1 MEEKLLQEAYEKS
14 KDYLYEDSSRF
25 NLLSIIE
32 KDRDEAHVH
41 SKVIYNLL
49 SQNWGKKDKETFLTL
64 FLKEIGIE
72 DEIIYNEKWEVSRE
86 KEYQL
91 DEKKARPDFVIESQH
106 YIYIIEM
113 KIDPDDQPEQLKN
126 YKKIAEGEKKRK
138 NKKEYKLFYL
148 TLDGHNASKKSTG
161 EEENLEENQKVEYIN
176 ISFKEE
182 ILNWLG
188 NCLKLVEG
196 KENKSAC
203 INQYIAS
210 INKILGEKNTK
221 IKDNILKSVEDIKT
235 AISIYKKLNEDLQK
249 ILKNFFEE
257 LNKELEKL
265 LKVHFKKLKNKLKD
279 IEPKPIYNES
289 YIKDYY
295 NFRLDT
301 DVENWPGIF
310 IILDEV
316 KSKNFYFVFK
326 IEVASK
332 LCGSFGFIEKKDNYE
347 EEIPDFKYFE
357 RDIKKAAPN
366 FYSKCMRNINN
377 LNLGIELEKS
387 TNDRWFFIENSKG
400 EIIDFKDISLSNKA
414 LLSLMDEETLKEEVK
429 NIVTY
434 ISNKIVKNMEI

>member
-72 DEIIYNEKWEVSRE
+72 DEIIYNKTWEVTRE

-113 KIDPDDQPEQLKN
+113 KIDADDQPEQLKN

-148 TLDGHNASKKSTG
+148 TLDGHNASKKSIG
-161 EEENLEENQKVEYIN
+161 EEENLEENEKVEYTN

-221 IKDNILKSVEDIKT
+221 IKDNILKLVEDMKN
-235 AISIYKKLNEDLQK
+235 AISLYGKLNDKLQVTLENFMSLLKENLGKRAIYYKKY
-249 ILKNFFEE
+249 
-257 LNKELEKL
+257 
-265 LKVHFKKLKNKLKD
+265 V
-279 IEPKPIYNES
+279 
-289 YIKDYY
+289 KDYY
-295 NFRLDT
+295 NYTLDKIPQ
-301 DVENWPGIF
+301 DYPGLYIVLAEN
-310 IILDEV
+310 
-316 KSKNFYFVFK
+316 KSKNSNHYRFVL
-326 IEVASK
+326 K
-332 LCGSFGFIEKKDNYE
+332 LELSPELTACFGFIKND
-347 EEIPDFKYFE
+347 D
-357 RDIKKAAPN
+357 DIKETVPFVYFSQVKKN
-366 FYSKCMRNINN
+366 SSGLYNKCIKGIKN
-377 LNLGIELEKS
+377 LELEDKL
-387 TNDRWFFIENSKG
+387 IENNKAYWCYVKNSKS
-400 EIIDFKDISLSNKA
+400 EIINFRDISLSNRA
-414 LLSLMDEETLKEEVK
+414 LLSLIDEETLKEEVK
-429 NIVTY
+429 NIATY
-434 ISNKIVKNMEI
+434 ISNEIVKNMEI

>member
-1 MEEKLLQEAYEKS
+1 MEEKLLKEAYEKS
-14 KDYLYEDSSRF
+14 KDYLYEDSSRY

-41 SKVIYNLL
+41 SKVIYSLL
-49 SQNWGKKDKETFLTL
+49 SQNWGKIDKETFLTL

-86 KEYQL
+86 KVFDL
-91 DEKKARPDFVIESQH
+91 DTIKGRLDFEIKSKD

-113 KIDPDDQPEQLKN
+113 KIDAGDQPEQLMRYQKFAKEQHKK
-126 YKKIAEGEKKRK
+126 YKI
-138 NKKEYKLFYL
+138 FYL
-148 TLDGHNASKKSTG
+148 TLDGHNASKKSIG

-196 KENKSAC
+196 KENKSTC
-203 INQYIAS
+203 INQYIATV
-210 INKILGEKNTK
+210 NEILGKEKVK
-221 IKDNILKSVEDIKT
+221 IKDNILKSSEDIKN
-235 AISIYKKLNEDLQK
+235 AITIYKKLNEDLQK
-249 ILKNFFEE
+249 VLKNFFEE

-265 LKVHFKKLKNKLKD
+265 LKSYFKKLKNKLKD

-289 YIKDYY
+289 YIEDYY

-301 DVENWPGIF
+301 NVENWPGIF

-326 IEVASK
+326 IEVADK

-347 EEIPDFKYFE
+347 EEMPEFKYFE
-357 RDIKKAAPN
+357 RDVKKEAPN
-366 FYSKCMRNINN
+366 FYNKCMRNIKN

-429 NIVTY
+429 NIATY
-434 ISNKIVKNMEI
+434 ISNEIIKNMEI

>member
-1 MEEKLLQEAYEKS
+1 MEEKLLQQAYEKS

-41 SKVIYNLL
+41 SKVIYSLL

-72 DEIIYNEKWEVSRE
+72 DEIIYNEKWEVTRE

-113 KIDPDDQPEQLKN
+113 KIDADDQPEQLKN

-148 TLDGHNASKKSTG
+148 TLDGHNASKKSIG
-161 EEENLEENQKVEYIN
+161 EEENLEENEKVEYTN

-210 INKILGEKNTK
+210 INKILGEKDTK
-221 IKDNILKSVEDIKT
+221 IKDNILKSVENIKY
-235 AISIYKKLNEDLQK
+235 AISLYGELNDELQVTLENFMSLLKEKLRTRIGNEIIYYKKYVKNYYNYTLDK
-249 ILKNFFEE
+249 IPQDYPGLYIV
-257 LNKELEKL
+257 LD
-265 LKVHFKKLKNKLKD
+265 KNKSNNSNYYKFVLKLELAPELIGCLGFIKND
-279 IEPKPIYNES
+279 SDEKETIPFVSFSKVKKDSSGLYNRCIKRIENLEVEDKLSDNNRAYWC
-289 YIKDYY
+289 YIK
-295 NFRLDT
+295 
-301 DVENWPGIF
+301 
-310 IILDEV
+310 
-316 KSKNFYFVFK
+316 
-326 IEVASK
+326 
-332 LCGSFGFIEKKDNYE
+332 
-347 EEIPDFKYFE
+347 
-357 RDIKKAAPN
+357 
-366 FYSKCMRNINN
+366 
-377 LNLGIELEKS
+377 
-387 TNDRWFFIENSKG
+387 NSKG
-400 EIIDFKDISLSNKA
+400 EIINFKDISLSNKT
-414 LLSLMDEETLKEEVK
+414 LLSLMDEETLKEEAK
-429 NIVTY
+429 NIATY
-434 ISNKIVKNMEI
+434 ISNEIVKNMEI

>member
-1 MEEKLLQEAYEKS
+1 MEEKLLKEAYEKS
-14 KDYLYEDSSRF
+14 KDYLYEDSSRY

-32 KDRDEAHVH
+32 KDRDEAHTH

-49 SQNWGKKDKETFLTL
+49 SQNWGKIDKETFLTL

-72 DEIIYNEKWEVSRE
+72 DEIIYNEKWEVTRE
-86 KEYQL
+86 KAFDL
-91 DEKKARPDFVIESQH
+91 DTIKGRLDFEIKSKD

-113 KIDPDDQPEQLKN
+113 KIDAGDQPEQLIRYQEFAKEQHKK
-126 YKKIAEGEKKRK
+126 YKI
-138 NKKEYKLFYL
+138 FYL
-148 TLDGHNASKKSTG
+148 TLDGHNASKKSIG
-161 EEENLEENQKVEYIN
+161 EEENLEENQKVEYTN

-188 NCLKLVEG
+188 KCLDLVKG

-221 IKDNILKSVEDIKT
+221 IKDNILKSSEDIKN
-235 AISIYKKLNEDLQK
+235 AITIYKKLNENLQK
-249 ILKNFFEE
+249 VLESFFEE
-257 LNKELEKL
+257 LN
-265 LKVHFKKLKNKLKD
+265 KKLKNKLKD
-279 IEPKPIYNES
+279 IAPKLIYNKS
-289 YIKDYY
+289 YIEDYY

-366 FYSKCMRNINN
+366 FYSKCIRNINN

-387 TNDRWFFIENSKG
+387 TNDRWFFIKNSKG

-414 LLSLMDEETLKEEVK
+414 LLSLMDEENLKEEAK
-429 NIVTY
+429 NIATY
-434 ISNKIVKNMEI
+434 ISNEIVKNMEI

>member
-72 DEIIYNEKWEVSRE
+72 DEIIYNKTWEVTRE

-113 KIDPDDQPEQLKN
+113 KIDADDQPEQLKN

-148 TLDGHNASKKSTG
+148 TLDGHNASKKSIG
-161 EEENLEENQKVEYIN
+161 EEENLEENEKVEYTN

-221 IKDNILKSVEDIKT
+221 IKDNILKSVENIKY
-235 AISIYKKLNEDLQK
+235 AISLYGELNDELQVTLENFMSLLKENLGKRAIYYKKYVKNYYNYTLDK
-249 ILKNFFEE
+249 IPQDYPGLYIV
-257 LNKELEKL
+257 LD
-265 LKVHFKKLKNKLKD
+265 KNKSNNSNYYKFVLKLELAPELIGCLGFIKND
-279 IEPKPIYNES
+279 SDEKETIPFVSFSKVKKDSSGLYNRCIKRIENLEVEDKLSDNNRAYWC
-289 YIKDYY
+289 YIK
-295 NFRLDT
+295 
-301 DVENWPGIF
+301 
-310 IILDEV
+310 
-316 KSKNFYFVFK
+316 
-326 IEVASK
+326 
-332 LCGSFGFIEKKDNYE
+332 
-347 EEIPDFKYFE
+347 
-357 RDIKKAAPN
+357 
-366 FYSKCMRNINN
+366 
-377 LNLGIELEKS
+377 
-387 TNDRWFFIENSKG
+387 NSKG
-400 EIIDFKDISLSNKA
+400 EIINFKDISLSNKT
-414 LLSLMDEETLKEEVK
+414 LLSLMDEETLKEEAK
-429 NIVTY
+429 NIATY
-434 ISNKIVKNMEI
+434 ISNEIVKNMEI

>member
-1 MEEKLLQEAYEKS
+1 MEEKLLKEAYEKS
-14 KDYLYEDSSRF
+14 KDYLYEDSSRY

-32 KDRDEAHVH
+32 KDRDEAHIH

-49 SQNWGKKDKETFLTL
+49 SQNWGKIDKETFLTL

-113 KIDPDDQPEQLKN
+113 KIDADDQPEQLKN

-161 EEENLEENQKVEYIN
+161 EEENLEENQKVEYTN
-176 ISFKEE
+176 ISFTEE

-188 NCLKLVEG
+188 KCLDLVKG
-196 KENKSAC
+196 KENKLAC
-203 INQYIAS
+203 INQYIATV
-210 INKILGEKNTK
+210 NEILGKEKVK
-221 IKDNILKSVEDIKT
+221 IKDNILKSSEDIKT
-235 AISIYKKLNEDLQK
+235 AITIYKKLNKNLQK
-249 ILKNFFEE
+249 VLESFFEE
-257 LNKELEKL
+257 LNKKLEDIGS
-265 LKVHFKKLKNKLKD
+265 KV
-279 IEPKPIYNES
+279 IYNKN
-289 YIKDYY
+289 YINNYY
-295 NFRLDT
+295 CAYRLDT
-301 DVENWPGIF
+301 DVEDWPGIF
-310 IILDEV
+310 IVLDEV
-316 KSKNFYFVFK
+316 KSKSLYFVIK
-326 IEVASK
+326 IEIASK
-332 LCGSFGFIEKKDNYE
+332 LFGSFGFIEKKDNYE
-347 EEIPDFKYFE
+347 EKMPEFKYFE
-357 RDIKKAAPN
+357 RDVKKEAPN
-366 FYSKCMRNINN
+366 FYNKCMRNIKN

-400 EIIDFKDISLSNKA
+400 ETIDFKDISLSNKA
-414 LLSLMDEETLKEEVK
+414 LLSLMDEEILKEEVK
-429 NIVTY
+429 NIATY

>member
-14 KDYLYEDSSRF
+14 KDYLYEDSLRF

-72 DEIIYNEKWEVSRE
+72 DEIIYNEKWEVTRE

-113 KIDPDDQPEQLKN
+113 KIDADDQPEQLKN

-148 TLDGHNASKKSTG
+148 TLDGHNASKKSIG
-161 EEENLEENQKVEYIN
+161 EEENLEENEKVEYTN

-221 IKDNILKSVEDIKT
+221 IKDNILKSVEDMKN
-235 AISIYKKLNEDLQK
+235 AISLYGKLNDKLQVTLENFMSLLKENLGKRAIYYKKY
-249 ILKNFFEE
+249 
-257 LNKELEKL
+257 
-265 LKVHFKKLKNKLKD
+265 V
-279 IEPKPIYNES
+279 
-289 YIKDYY
+289 KDYY
-295 NFRLDT
+295 NYTLDKIPQ
-301 DVENWPGIF
+301 DYPGLYIVLAEN
-310 IILDEV
+310 
-316 KSKNFYFVFK
+316 KSRNSNYYRFVL
-326 IEVASK
+326 K
-332 LCGSFGFIEKKDNYE
+332 LELSPELTACFGFIKND
-347 EEIPDFKYFE
+347 D
-357 RDIKKAAPN
+357 DIKETVPFVYFSQVKKN
-366 FYSKCMRNINN
+366 SSGLYNKCIKGIKN
-377 LNLGIELEKS
+377 LELEDKL
-387 TNDRWFFIENSKG
+387 IENNKAYWGYVKNSKS
-400 EIIDFKDISLSNKA
+400 EIINFRDISLSNRA
-414 LLSLMDEETLKEEVK
+414 LLSLIDEETLKEEVK
-429 NIVTY
+429 NIATY
-434 ISNKIVKNMEI
+434 ISNEIVKNMEI

>member
-49 SQNWGKKDKETFLTL
+49 SQDWGKKDKETFLTL

-72 DEIIYNEKWEVSRE
+72 DENIYDKNWEVTRE
-86 KEYQL
+86 KAFDL
-91 DEKKARPDFVIESQH
+91 DTIKGRLDFEIKSKDC
-106 YIYIIEM
+106 IYIIEM
-113 KIDPDDQPEQLKN
+113 KIDAGDQPEQLIRYQEFAKEQHKK
-126 YKKIAEGEKKRK
+126 YKI
-138 NKKEYKLFYL
+138 FYL
-148 TLDGHNASKKSTG
+148 TLDGHNASKKSIG

-221 IKDNILKSVEDIKT
+221 IKDNILKSVKDIKT
-235 AISIYKKLNEDLQK
+235 AITIYEKLNENLQK
-249 ILKNFFEE
+249 VLESFFEE
-257 LNKELEKL
+257 LN
-265 LKVHFKKLKNKLKD
+265 KKLKNKLKD
-279 IEPKPIYNES
+279 ITPKPIYNES

-295 NFRLDT
+295 NYTLDKIPQ
-301 DVENWPGIF
+301 DYPGLYIVLAEN
-310 IILDEV
+310 
-316 KSKNFYFVFK
+316 KSKNSNHYRFVL
-326 IEVASK
+326 K
-332 LCGSFGFIEKKDNYE
+332 LELSPELTACFGFIKND
-347 EEIPDFKYFE
+347 D
-357 RDIKKAAPN
+357 DIKETVPFVYFSQVKKN
-366 FYSKCMRNINN
+366 SSGLYNKCIKGIKN
-377 LNLGIELEKS
+377 LELEDKL
-387 TNDRWFFIENSKG
+387 IENNKAYWCYVKNSKS
-400 EIIDFKDISLSNKA
+400 EIINFRDISLSNRA
-414 LLSLMDEETLKEEVK
+414 LLSLIDEETLKEEVK
-429 NIVTY
+429 NIATY
-434 ISNKIVKNMEI
+434 ISNEIVKNMEI

>member
-14 KDYLYEDSSRF
+14 KDYLYEDSLRF

-41 SKVIYNLL
+41 SKVIYSLL

-72 DEIIYNEKWEVSRE
+72 DENIYDKNWEVTRE
-86 KEYQL
+86 KAFDL
-91 DEKKARPDFVIESQH
+91 DTIKGRLDFEIKSKDC
-106 YIYIIEM
+106 IYIIEM
-113 KIDPDDQPEQLKN
+113 KIDAGDQPEQLIRYQEFAKEQHKK
-126 YKKIAEGEKKRK
+126 YKI
-138 NKKEYKLFYL
+138 FYL
-148 TLDGHNASKKSTG
+148 TLDGHNASKKSIG

-203 INQYIAS
+203 INQYIATV
-210 INKILGEKNTK
+210 NEILGKEKVK
-221 IKDNILKSVEDIKT
+221 IKDNILKSSEDIKN
-235 AISIYKKLNEDLQK
+235 AITIYKKLNESLQK
-249 ILKNFFEE
+249 VLESFFEE
-257 LNKELEKL
+257 LNKELN
-265 LKVHFKKLKNKLKD
+265 KKLKNKLKD
-279 IEPKPIYNES
+279 IAPKLIYNKS
-289 YIKDYY
+289 YIEDYY

-310 IILDEV
+310 IILDKV

-347 EEIPDFKYFE
+347 EEMPEFKYFE
-357 RDIKKAAPN
+357 RDVKKEAPN
-366 FYSKCMRNINN
+366 FYNKCMRNINN
-377 LNLGIELEKS
+377 LNLRIKLEES

-400 EIIDFKDISLSNKA
+400 ETIDFKDISLSNKA
-414 LLSLMDEETLKEEVK
+414 LLSLMDEENLKEEVK

-434 ISNKIVKNMEI
+434 ISNKIVKNMKI

>member
-1 MEEKLLQEAYEKS
+1 MEEKLLKEAYEKS
-14 KDYLYEDSSRF
+14 KDYLYEDSSRY

-86 KEYQL
+86 KAFDL
-91 DEKKARPDFVIESQH
+91 DTIKGRLDFEIKSKD

-113 KIDPDDQPEQLKN
+113 KIDAGDQPEQLMRYQKFAKEQHKK
-126 YKKIAEGEKKRK
+126 YKI
-138 NKKEYKLFYL
+138 FYL
-148 TLDGHNASKKSTG
+148 TLDGHNASKKSIG
-161 EEENLEENQKVEYIN
+161 EEENLEENEKIEYTN

-221 IKDNILKSVEDIKT
+221 IKDNILKSSEDIKN
-235 AISIYKKLNEDLQK
+235 AITIYKKLNENLQK
-249 ILKNFFEE
+249 VLESFFEE
-257 LNKELEKL
+257 LN
-265 LKVHFKKLKNKLKD
+265 KKLKNKLKD
-279 IEPKPIYNES
+279 IAPKLIYNKS
-289 YIKDYY
+289 YIEDYY

-357 RDIKKAAPN
+357 RDIKKATPN

-414 LLSLMDEETLKEEVK
+414 LLSLMDEENLKEEAK
-429 NIVTY
+429 NIATY
-434 ISNKIVKNMEI
+434 ISNEIVKNMEI

>member
-1 MEEKLLQEAYEKS
+1 
-14 KDYLYEDSSRF
+14 
-25 NLLSIIE
+25 
-32 KDRDEAHVH
+32 
-41 SKVIYNLL
+41 
-49 SQNWGKKDKETFLTL
+49 
-64 FLKEIGIE
+64 
-72 DEIIYNEKWEVSRE
+72 
-86 KEYQL
+86 
-91 DEKKARPDFVIESQH
+91 
-106 YIYIIEM
+106 M
-113 KIDPDDQPEQLKN
+113 KIDAGDQPEQLMRYQKFAKEQHKK
-126 YKKIAEGEKKRK
+126 YKI
-138 NKKEYKLFYL
+138 FYL
-148 TLDGHNASKKSTG
+148 TLDGHSASKKSIG

-221 IKDNILKSVEDIKT
+221 IKDNILKSVENIKT

-257 LNKELEKL
+257 LNK
-265 LKVHFKKLKNKLKD
+265 KLKNKLKD
-279 IEPKPIYNES
+279 ITPKPIYNES

-301 DVENWPGIF
+301 DVEDWPGIF
-310 IILDEV
+310 IVLDEV

-326 IEVASK
+326 IEVADK

-347 EEIPDFKYFE
+347 EEIPEFKYFE

-400 EIIDFKDISLSNKA
+400 ETIDFKDISLSNKS
-414 LLSLMDEETLKEEVK
+414 LLSLMDEETLKEETK
-429 NIVTY
+429 NIATY

>member
-1 MEEKLLQEAYEKS
+1 MEEKLLKEAYEKS
-14 KDYLYEDSSRF
+14 KDYLYEDSSRY

-41 SKVIYNLL
+41 SKVIYSLL
-49 SQNWGKKDKETFLTL
+49 SQNWGKIDKETFLTL

-113 KIDPDDQPEQLKN
+113 KIDADDQPEQLKN
-126 YKKIAEGEKKRK
+126 YNKIAEGEKKRK

-176 ISFKEE
+176 ISFTEE

-188 NCLKLVEG
+188 KCLDLVQG

-203 INQYIAS
+203 INQYIATV
-210 INKILGEKNTK
+210 NEILGKEKVK
-221 IKDNILKSVEDIKT
+221 IKDNILKSSEDIKT
-235 AISIYKKLNEDLQK
+235 AITIYKKLNENLQK
-249 ILKNFFEE
+249 VLESFFEE
-257 LNKELEKL
+257 LNKKLEDIGS
-265 LKVHFKKLKNKLKD
+265 KV
-279 IEPKPIYNES
+279 IYNKN
-289 YIKDYY
+289 YINNYY
-295 NFRLDT
+295 CAYRLDT
-301 DVENWPGIF
+301 DVEDWPGIF
-310 IILDEV
+310 IVLDEV
-316 KSKNFYFVFK
+316 KSKSLYFVIK
-326 IEVASK
+326 IEIASK
-332 LCGSFGFIEKKDNYE
+332 LFGSFGFIEKKDNYE
-347 EEIPDFKYFE
+347 EKMPEFKYFE
-357 RDIKKAAPN
+357 RDVKKEAPN
-366 FYSKCMRNINN
+366 FYNKCMRNIKN

-400 EIIDFKDISLSNKA
+400 ETIDFKDISLSNKA
-414 LLSLMDEETLKEEVK
+414 LLSLMDEEILKEEVK
-429 NIVTY
+429 NIATY

>member
-72 DEIIYNEKWEVSRE
+72 DEIIYNKTWEVTRE

-113 KIDPDDQPEQLKN
+113 KIDADDQPEQLKN

-148 TLDGHNASKKSTG
+148 TLDGHNASKKSIG
-161 EEENLEENQKVEYIN
+161 EEENLEENEKVEYTN

-221 IKDNILKSVEDIKT
+221 IKDNILKSVENIKY
-235 AISIYKKLNEDLQK
+235 AISLYGELNDELQVTLENFMSLLKEKLRTRIGNEIIYYKKYVKNYYNYTLDK
-249 ILKNFFEE
+249 IPQDYPGLYIV
-257 LNKELEKL
+257 LD
-265 LKVHFKKLKNKLKD
+265 KNKSNNSNYYKFVLKLELAPELIGCLGFIKND
-279 IEPKPIYNES
+279 SDEKETIPFVSFSKVKKDSSGLYNRCIKRIENLEVEDKLSDNNRAYWC
-289 YIKDYY
+289 YIK
-295 NFRLDT
+295 
-301 DVENWPGIF
+301 
-310 IILDEV
+310 
-316 KSKNFYFVFK
+316 
-326 IEVASK
+326 
-332 LCGSFGFIEKKDNYE
+332 
-347 EEIPDFKYFE
+347 
-357 RDIKKAAPN
+357 
-366 FYSKCMRNINN
+366 
-377 LNLGIELEKS
+377 
-387 TNDRWFFIENSKG
+387 NSKG
-400 EIIDFKDISLSNKA
+400 EIINFKDISLSNKT
-414 LLSLMDEETLKEEVK
+414 LLSLMDEETLKEEAK
-429 NIVTY
+429 NIATY
-434 ISNKIVKNMEI
+434 ISNEIVKNMEI

>member
-41 SKVIYNLL
+41 SKVIYSLL

-72 DEIIYNEKWEVSRE
+72 EEIIYNKTWEVTRE
-86 KEYQL
+86 KAFDL
-91 DEKKARPDFVIESQH
+91 DTIKGRLDFEIKSKD

-113 KIDPDDQPEQLKN
+113 KIDAGDQPEQLMRYQKFAKEQHKK
-126 YKKIAEGEKKRK
+126 YKI
-138 NKKEYKLFYL
+138 FYL
-148 TLDGHNASKKSTG
+148 TLDGHNASKKSIG

-221 IKDNILKSVEDIKT
+221 IKDNILKSSEDIKN
-235 AISIYKKLNEDLQK
+235 AITIYKKLNENLQK
-249 ILKNFFEE
+249 VLESFFEE
-257 LNKELEKL
+257 LNKKLEDIGS
-265 LKVHFKKLKNKLKD
+265 KV
-279 IEPKPIYNES
+279 IYNKN
-289 YIKDYY
+289 YINNYY
-295 NFRLDT
+295 CAYRLDT
-301 DVENWPGIF
+301 DVEDWPGIF
-310 IILDEV
+310 IVLDEV
-316 KSKNFYFVFK
+316 KSKSLYFVIK
-326 IEVASK
+326 IEIASK
-332 LCGSFGFIEKKDNYE
+332 LFGSFGFIEKKDNYE
-347 EEIPDFKYFE
+347 EKMPEFKYFE
-357 RDIKKAAPN
+357 RDVKKEAPN
-366 FYSKCMRNINN
+366 FYNKCMRNIKN

-400 EIIDFKDISLSNKA
+400 ETIDFKDISLSNKA
-414 LLSLMDEETLKEEVK
+414 LLSLMDEEILKEEVK
-429 NIVTY
+429 NIATY